1 VPSRMGH
8 RAASLP
14 AAAAVT
20 PPASLAMA
28 RPTRPRLPLVVALLC
43 GWALIY
49 LLTYPR
55 SAGNGSD
62 FQVFYAAA
70 HAGAHGIDPYNWP
83 KFWDVERAL
92 YNPSRAAGGFQFAP
106 YGNPPGLALLLRP
119 LTLLGESGAYRI
131 WGALI
136 LVAGCAGT
144 YLGLAGWPRRPR
156 VLASALVAI
165 SPAMLFDLRLGQD
178 GSFVLLSLG
187 LGLALR
193 AANKPW
199 LAGAALSLG
208 LFKPHLILPLVALIV
223 LAETGANRWRLLG
236 GFAMAAAALIGVALL
251 ADGGVAA
258 FSHWRSSLGG
268 FAASIRHQPDIAS
281 IPGLYYPSAP
291 QSLIGPLNA
300 LCLGLAA
307 LLFAVLTWR
316 YHRSWQPERLIGTGM
331 AAYLA
336 LSPYVHTGDQVLLAL
351 PIVWLI
357 GPEGIGLRDTAVFL
371 ACCAAILAPMVV
383 IRDYHTVGIN
393 ALPPLCLAL
402 AYLVGAPRHAAT
414 AGPESA
420 WAGAGQV
427 ARG

>member
-1 VPSRMGH
+1 MPSRMGH

-14 AAAAVT
+14 AAAALA
-20 PPASLAMA
+20 PPAERATVAQA
-28 RPTRPRLPLVVALLC
+28 RSRLPLVVALIC

-55 SAGNGSD
+55 AAGNGSD

-70 HAGAHGIDPYNWP
+70 HARAQGIDPYNWP
-83 KFWDVERAL
+83 QFWDVERAL
-92 YNPSRAAGGFQFAP
+92 YNPSGAAGGFQFAP

-119 LTLLGESGAYRI
+119 LTLLDEPDAYRI

-136 LVAGCAGT
+136 LLAGYAGS

-156 VLASALVAI
+156 LLASALVAI

-193 AANKPW
+193 AAKKPW

-208 LFKPHLILPLVALIV
+208 LLKPHLMLPLVALIA
-223 LAETGANRWRLLG
+223 LAEIGANRRRLLG
-236 GFAMAAAALIGVALL
+236 GFAMAADALIGLALL
-251 ADGGVAA
+251 ADGGTAA
-258 FSHWRSSLGG
+258 FSRWRSSLGG

-300 LCLGLAA
+300 LCLGGAA
-307 LLFAVLTWR
+307 LLIVALTR
-316 YHRSWQPERLIGTGM
+316 HQHRSPRPERLIGAGM
-331 AAYLA
+331 AVYFA

-351 PIVWLI
+351 PILWLI
-357 GPEGIGLRDTAVFL
+357 GPAGSGLRDTAVLL

-402 AYLVGAPRHAAT
+402 AYLVGAPRRIKTAASGPAWT
-414 AGPESA
+414 A
-420 WAGAGQV
+420 AGQV